1 MYQQYN
7 PNQDGFSQYPQQ
19 PPEYL
24 KHSGLGIAS
33 FVISLVCLL
42 SIIFFVIVA
51 VGSVVSLADV
61 YNGGVLDSSTIMEK
75 APMLVVSSFIILATM
90 FVNLVGLILGIIG
103 LVMKNRKKVFAIIGT
118 ILNGLVVG
126 GVLLLSVIGA
136 MIQS

>member
-7 PNQDGFSQYPQQ
+7 SNQDGFSQYPQE
-19 PPEYL
+19 PPAYL

-42 SIIFFVIVA
+42 SIIIFVIIA
-51 VGSVVSLADV
+51 VGSVFSLADV
-61 YNGGVLDSSTIMEK
+61 YEGGALDPNTVMDK

-90 FVNLVGLILGIIG
+90 FVNVVGLILGIVG
-103 LVMKNRKKVFAIIGT
+103 LVIKNRKKVFAIIGT